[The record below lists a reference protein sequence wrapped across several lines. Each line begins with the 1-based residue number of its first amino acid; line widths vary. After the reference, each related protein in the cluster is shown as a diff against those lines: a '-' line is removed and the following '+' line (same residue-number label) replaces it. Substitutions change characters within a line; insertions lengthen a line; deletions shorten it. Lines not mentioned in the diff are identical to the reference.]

1 MANFTIKTTPIAEGP
16 IILRPAELGL
26 SRDYIYD
33 LASSEVLEATEH
45 PAPFVEQTTERYA
58 RGVMHGLHFQSKGSY
73 AKLVTVTNGRILAV
87 AVDLRPESKSFG
99 ASHSVELTLE
109 NEAMFYI
116 PPYFAFGFLTLEAK
130 TEVLVSCAAPYDANA
145 ESGIIYDDEVLA
157 IDWQFERYDID
168 EKRLSITQRDRNRPC
183 FRSYNPN
190 ALWIGRPKKS
200 KYALTKKFVYEK
212 EPR

>member
-1 MANFTIKTTPIAEGP
+1 MANFNVKTSPIAEGP
-16 IILRPAELGL
+16 ITLRPAETGLG
-26 SRDYIYD
+26 RDYIYD
-33 LASSEVLEATEH
+33 LASPEVLAACGQET
-45 PAPFVEQTTERYA
+45 PFVEQTKELLA
-58 RGVMHGLHFQSKGSY
+58 RGVMRGFYFQSKGSY
-73 AKLVTVTNGRILAV
+73 AKLATVTSGRILAV

-99 ASHSVELTLE
+99 ASHSVELTAE
-109 NEAMFYI
+109 NEALFYI

-130 TEVLVSCAAPYDANA
+130 TEVLVSCAAQYDADA

-157 IDWQFERYDID
+157 INWQFERYDID
-168 EKRLSITQRDRNRPC
+168 ENRLSITQRDRKFPC

-190 ALWIGRPKKS
+190 ALWVGRPKKS